1 MIDVKLDDG
10 RSDHIEKFF
19 DPDIFPWD
27 YFGLGFRGHRLSP
40 FRFYLQIENA
50 ATTVTAWTNIRV
62 LKLGKSSILF
72 FLFGYCTG
80 KPY

>member
-19 DPDIFPWD
+19 DPDIFPRD
-27 YFGLGFRGHRLSP
+27 YFGLGFHGHRLSP
-40 FRFYLQIENA
+40 FGFYLQIENA
-50 ATTVTAWTNIRV
+50 ATSVTAWANINV

-72 FLFGYCTG
+72 FLFGYGTR
-80 KPY
+80 KLY